1 MVLITNERMDEKM
14 EERMDTERTDERMD
28 TVSSLQENFNSTM
41 EPLCNARGRMVEFLK
56 ILKGL

>member
-41 EPLCNARGRMVEFLK
+41 EPFCNARGRMVEFLK
-56 ILKGL
+56 ILKEL